1 MNRPICLIT
10 GATSGI
16 GKATALALAKEDYGL
31 ILIGRNEV
39 KTARVCEEI
48 RRASQNENVSRH
60 VCDLAVLRDVR
71 ALAVRLK
78 DDFGRIDVLVNNAGA
93 RILRHRLTEE
103 GIELTLATN
112 HLGHFVLTLS
122 LVDALERS
130 ERPRIINVSSGAHY
144 AGTGVIENVRSAADY
159 DGKKQYANSKLANV
173 LFTFALAD
181 RLKRKGIAVNAVD
194 PGGVATNFARN
205 NGLVPWLK
213 HRLYYL
219 KKGRLL
225 TPSRGAETIVY
236 LASSDDAIGI
246 TGKYFQDKKEK
257 EPSDLSMD
265 KAIQEKLWASS
276 VQLSGIGYS
285 MNNVIRERTS
295 GP

>member
-1 MNRPICLIT
+1 MNRDTCLIT

-16 GKATALALAKEDYGL
+16 GKAAALALSKKDFRV
-31 ILIGRNEV
+31 ILVGRNKER
-39 KTARVCEEI
+39 TTRAGDEI
-48 RRASQNENVSRH
+48 KRKSRNKDVSFY
-60 VCDLAVLRDVR
+60 VCDLSVLRDVR
-71 ALAVRLK
+71 ALAVRIK
-78 DDFGRIDVLVNNAGA
+78 EDFGRIDVLVNNAGA

-122 LVDALERS
+122 LVDTLERS

-159 DGKKQYANSKLANV
+159 DGRKQYSNSKLANV

-181 RLKRKGIAVNAVD
+181 RLKGKGIAVNAVD
-194 PGGVATNFARN
+194 PGGVATHFARN

-219 KKGRLL
+219 KKRQLL
-225 TPSRGAETIVY
+225 TPARGAETIVY
-236 LASSDDAIGI
+236 LASSDDAIGM
-246 TGKYFQDKKEK
+246 TGKYFQGKKEK
-257 EPSDLSMD
+257 RPSDLSMD

-276 VQLSGIGYS
+276 VELSGIS
-285 MNNVIRERTS
+285 L
-295 GP
+295 P